1 MCRPLRMANA
11 TKSSYRG
18 STPNAKTACTR
29 RCHVKVIITELIV
42 IWSRCNGFILWRL
55 TITMSTKMPL
65 IIFTTKAPC
74 AAIHNLLAACNGEP
88 ASRTRVTRTASI
100 RQWESLSNRTRTA
113 MASIITAMPATK
125 KDVIAAGH
133 WEGIT
138 ACGTSCTTRRLHL
151 MMEPK
156 LL

>member
-1 MCRPLRMANA
+1 MTARKHCVCRPLRMANA
-11 TKSSYRG
+11 TKSSWRG
-18 STPNAKTACTR
+18 STPTAETGCTR

-65 IIFTTKAPC
+65 IIFTIKAPC
-74 AAIHNLLAACNGEP
+74 ASIHNLLALCNGEP
-88 ASRTRVTRTASI
+88 ASRTKWESLCSI

-125 KDVIAAGH
+125 KGVKAAGH
-133 WEGIT
+133 CEGIH
-138 ACGTSCTTRRLHL
+138 ACGTSCTTRRLH
-151 MMEPK
+151 
-156 LL
+156 